1 MENKIA
7 VLITGRGNNTLTD
20 KNILPVN
27 GKPLLSYGADE
38 GKKLDGISKFYISSD
53 DENILKVGEDC
64 GYERIKRPLSL
75 GAPDTPHGDAVEHAV
90 KVMEVRDN
98 FKPDTLVI
106 LMANCATIKSSQIK
120 DCIDLLN
127 EDESISTVAPVIQNN
142 DHHPFRAKRIR
153 EDGFIDPFVPLAGHQ
168 IASNRQ
174 QLEPNY
180 FLCHSFYVLRVKNCF
195 KKDGQPPWNFMG
207 NRVKPYK
214 VDYSLDV
221 HAEEDIFMTEKWLNR
236 EER

>member
-1 MENKIA
+1 MKI
-7 VLITGRGNNTLTD
+7 
-20 KNILPVN
+20 
-27 GKPLLSYGADE
+27 
-38 GKKLDGISKFYISSD
+38 
-53 DENILKVGEDC
+53 
-64 GYERIKRPLSL
+64 
-75 GAPDTPHGDAVEHAV
+75 
-90 KVMEVRDN
+90 
-98 FKPDTLVI
+98 
-106 LMANCATIKSSQIK
+106 ATIKSSQIK

-153 EDGFIDPFVPLAGHQ
+153 EDGFIDPCTLAGHQ

-214 VDYSLDV
+214 VEYSLDV
-221 HAEEDIFMTEKWLNR
+221 HSEEDIFMTEKWLTRGNIMVSIENFDNKFR
-236 EER
+236 KIGNSEEWKTLQKVYNDCTHVFLFGHGGNMAVADHAIDMTRLTDKNVIASPQWYIKYFYYIR